1 MVRRSVTCFGETL
14 WDVFPDKRV
23 PGGAPMNVALRLRRF
38 GVDVCFLSRVG
49 KDVDGDGLLDYM
61 QSKSLATC
69 YVQRDTAHPTGR
81 VYVDTTDP
89 NEVRYTIAEDVAW
102 DYIDVGAFREEHSIE
117 PDVVIYGSL
126 AARHPVSRQG
136 LLGLLDEAQLNVF
149 DVNLRPPFDNAE
161 TLQLLLERADWVK
174 VNEHELAYLTSTPF
188 RASDVESMA
197 MTLSERF
204 QLDAVCVTMGAN
216 GVVLLYGGTFYQQR
230 AFAVD
235 VVDTVGCGDAFLGS
249 WVAAMLNEQS
259 PQAALER
266 AAAVAAI
273 VAGSEGANPAFSDA
287 DVAALVGSR

>member
-1 MVRRSVTCFGETL
+1 MKRRSVICFGETL

-61 QSKSLATC
+61 QSQSLTTR
-69 YVQRDTAHPTGR
+69 YVQTDTAHPTGR

-102 DYIDVGAFREEHSIE
+102 DHINVEAFRQEHNID

-126 AARHPVSRQG
+126 AARHPVSRQS
-136 LLGLLDEAQLNVF
+136 LVKLLDDARLNIF
-149 DVNLRPPFDNAE
+149 DVNLRPPFDDPA

-188 RASDVESMA
+188 RASDIRSTA
-197 MTLSERF
+197 KTLSDRF

-216 GVVLLYGGTFYQQR
+216 GVVLLDGGTFYQQP

-249 WVAAMLNEQS
+249 WVAAMLNEQP

-273 VAGSEGANPAFSDA
+273 VAGSEGANPAFSDT